1 MPEALA
7 MKEWDERR
15 WAEVLAGVDQAEA
28 TFVSGGG
35 LSVRTPEE
43 ALALT
48 IQMARLEA
56 ERNL

>member
-1 MPEALA
+1 

-43 ALALT
+43 VLALT
-48 IQMARLEA
+48 IQTKRRRLARLEA